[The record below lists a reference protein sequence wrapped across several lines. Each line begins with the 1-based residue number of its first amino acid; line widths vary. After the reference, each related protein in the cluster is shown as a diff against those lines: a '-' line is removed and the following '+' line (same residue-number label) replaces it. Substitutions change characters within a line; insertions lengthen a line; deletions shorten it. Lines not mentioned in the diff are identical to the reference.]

1 MFKKVLVGSVAIGF
15 ALSAAACG
23 SSGEV
28 APDDRSDSNNGSS
41 NAEITVGFIPGLASD
56 PFFLSM
62 KRGAEEKAQELGI
75 NLIWQGSPDEWSPDT
90 QIPFVDNVL
99 TDGVDVLILNPTD
112 PVALQPSVDKA
123 LAADVPVINVDQAVE
138 DLSEVSSFLT
148 GDNVDGGR
156 KAAEALVEQIGGS
169 GKVFILG
176 SEPADLT
183 NRLRVQG
190 FEEVISEHTDIEL
203 IGIEYQK
210 SSSDRAVSIINTVL
224 LANPDLDGIFA
235 VNGTGTTGAA
245 AALKSSGRTGDVKL
259 IGYDAYKAA
268 VEELEDGVVTALV
281 AQQPAKL
288 GSMAV
293 EYAYKLVTDEAADIE
308 AEVVLENVVLTAE
321 NLEENAEFV
330 YQD

>member
-1 MFKKVLVGSVAIGF
+1 MFVSSIAVGL
-15 ALSAAACG
+15 ALTTAACG
-23 SSGEV
+23 
-28 APDDRSDSNNGSS
+28 GSS
-41 NAEITVGFIPGLASD
+41 ESPATGDKEGGDNNSSAESITVGFIPGLASD

-62 KRGAEEKAQELGI
+62 QRGAQEKADELGI
-75 NLIWQGSPDEWSPDT
+75 KLIWQGSPDEWSPDT

-112 PVALQPSVDKA
+112 PVALQPSVEKA

-148 GDNVDGGR
+148 GDNVDGGS
-156 KAAEALVEQIGGS
+156 KAAQALIDEIGES

-190 FEEVISEHTDIEL
+190 FEEVIDQYPDIEL

-210 SSSDRAVSIINTVL
+210 SSSDRAASIINTIL

-245 AALKSSGRTGDVKL
+245 AALKSSDRTGDVKL
-259 IGYDAYKAA
+259 IGYDAYQAA
-268 VEELEDGVVTALV
+268 VEELEEGVVTALV

-293 EYAYKLVTDEAADIE
+293 EYAYKLVTGDAADIE
-308 AEVVLENVVLTAE
+308 DEVILENVVLTAE